1 MVDSMIGYLAV
12 CKTGW
17 EYFRQDLQELI
28 DSLDPFEKPAKIYH
42 CLRNIG
48 YKRGSI
54 DFIMYT
60 EKTFVMEVKPD
71 GH

>member
-1 MVDSMIGYLAV
+1 MVVSTIGYLAV
-12 CKTGW
+12 CHTGR
-17 EYFRQDLQELI
+17 EYFRYDLQELI
-28 DSLDPFEKPAKIYH
+28 DSIDPFEKPARIYN

-48 YKRGSI
+48 YRHDSI

-60 EKTFVMEVKPD
+60 EKTFVKEVKPD